1 MNSVELTEQAAVL
14 HSQLGRRLFFK
25 SIALTG
31 AGFAI
36 AGLTDKAQAQQVPQ
50 QPDQPEADSG
60 HDYPMASPNAQ
71 TEADFRNGVI
81 GPAML
86 SLATSQ
92 IAVTKATNAKALE
105 FAKFELREAIGVTT
119 VLKEMGTQVP
129 PMDAN
134 AKATLEKIKSAA
146 KGVAF
151 DKEYIKAQMANHE
164 FLRDLAAGYIKNA
177 KGKTAMLEVHGRH
190 FAMLTLGQFK
200 DHVVLTKD
208 VMQMLG

>member
-1 MNSVELTEQAAVL
+1 MGLNREWTKRQGDFFVESPINFLTAIIWYLRKYKDGEFCTLSHVIELMQVDYD
-14 HSQLGRRLFFK
+14 SLF
-25 SIALTG
+25 T
-31 AGFAI
+31 
-36 AGLTDKAQAQQVPQ
+36 
-50 QPDQPEADSG
+50 
-60 HDYPMASPNAQ
+60 
-71 TEADFRNGVI
+71 DFRNGVI

-146 KGVAF
+146 KGAAF
-151 DKEYIKAQMANHE
+151 DKEYIKAQIANHE
-164 FLRDLAAGYIKNA
+164 FLRDLAAGYIKNST
-177 KGKTAMLEVHGRH
+177 GKTAMPEVHGRH
-190 FAMLTLGQFK
+190 LAMLTLGQFK

>member
-1 MNSVELTEQAAVL
+1 MKNVETNESKITMNGSV
-14 HSQLGRRLFFK
+14 GRRLFFK
-25 SIALTG
+25 SVAVTG

-36 AGLTDKAQAQQVPQ
+36 AGLTDKVQAQQAPQ
-50 QPDQPEADSG
+50 QPNQPEADSG
-60 HDYPMASPNAQ
+60 HDYPMATPNAQ

-119 VLKEMGTQVP
+119 VLKEMGTAVP

-134 AKATLEKIKSAA
+134 SKATLAKIQSAA
-146 KGVAF
+146 KGAAF
-151 DKEYIKAQMANHE
+151 DKEYIKAQIANHE
-164 FLRDLAAGYIKNA
+164 FLRDLATSYIKNST
-177 KGKTAMLEVHGRH
+177 GKTAMPEMHGRH
-190 FAMLTLGQFK
+190 LAMLTLGQFK

>member
-1 MNSVELTEQAAVL
+1 MKSVKTNELATGSLGQV
-14 HSQLGRRLFFK
+14 GRRLFFK
-25 SIALTG
+25 KVALTG
-31 AGFAI
+31 AGFAL
-36 AGLTDKAQAQQVPQ
+36 AGLTLKVQAQQVPA
-50 QPDQPEADSG
+50 QPNQPEAESG
-60 HDYPMASPNAQ
+60 HDYPMPTPNAQ

-134 AKATLEKIKSAA
+134 AKATLEKIQSAA
-146 KGVAF
+146 KGAAF
-151 DKEYIKAQMANHE
+151 DKEYIKAQIANHE
-164 FLRDLAAGYIKNA
+164 FLRDLAAGYIKNST
-177 KGKTAMLEVHGRH
+177 GKTAMPEVHGRH
-190 FAMLTLGQFK
+190 LAMLTLGQFK